1 MGVYLSTPNTEK
13 ISSDETCQG
22 FTYGA
27 SSMQGWRM
35 AQEDAHNCLL
45 EFDEHTALFAVYD
58 GHGGAEVAQYCAA
71 NLPQYIKETK
81 SYKEGKFSEALEEAF
96 LGFDAILT
104 TPKIVQELKV
114 LAGVESDDE
123 GDPAKSIKQQRTEA
137 ELLRQEADMPIEELM
152 AKYESEDSAQ
162 PRTRILRKKTQV
174 NSPVIKPKKLPF
186 PQNASKQDIETNENS
201 EVKLEDKISNG
212 HAENENN
219 INLEKESQMSS
230 SLSTSTS
237 SSLSSSVQ
245 QDVVSSSADNSSKS
259 TNSSEDPSQSCSS
272 SSQKEEATSSTVDGS
287 SHKGLTRSKKT
298 LKDLESSGV
307 SSSDSTQT
315 KETSSTGTKVNDS
328 EISDGP
334 SSSNTTEAACG
345 SSTVTGGSDMAD
357 PVCGS
362 SSHSSGGSAG
372 SSIAGSVG
380 GSGSSSG
387 SFFIGEPAA
396 GGSSSNKNESAG
408 SSSGINDDE
417 EEDDDEE
424 MEDYEDEDLS
434 GSDDDEEF
442 EAASDEDEDEES
454 DDDEEIEEEEE
465 DSYMAE
471 RTPTEE
477 PGSDSGSTAVLAMIK
492 NKKLYVANAGDSRC
506 ILSRGGKA
514 IDMSVDHKPEDECEK
529 NRIEAAG
536 GKVTEEGRVNG
547 GLNLSRAIGD
557 HFYKRNME
565 KSPREQMIT
574 ALPDIE
580 TAVLQENDEFLVL
593 ACDGIWNYMTS
604 QEVVDFVKEKMK
616 EEENRKQLSLICEK
630 LFDKCL
636 APNTLGDGT
645 GCDNM
650 TCIIVTFD
658 QLWNN
663 NKNKRPAED
672 NEEMS
677 DKRRKTEELG
687 T

>member
-22 FTYGA
+22 FKYGA

-45 EFDEHTALFAVYD
+45 EFDENTALFAVYD

-81 SYKEGKFSEALEEAF
+81 SYKEGRFNEALEEAF

-123 GDPAKSIKQQRTEA
+123 GDPAKSIKQQTEA

-152 AKYESEDSAQ
+152 AKYEGEDSAQ

-174 NSPVIKPKKLPF
+174 NSPVIKPRKFPF
-186 PQNASKQDIETNENS
+186 PQNASEQDIDTNENS

-230 SLSTSTS
+230 SLSSSTS

-245 QDVVSSSADNSSKS
+245 QDVVSSSADNSSKLP
-259 TNSSEDPSQSCSS
+259 SEDPSQSCSS
-272 SSQKEEATSSTVDGS
+272 SSQKEEATSSTADGS
-287 SHKGLTRSKKT
+287 SQKGLVRSKKT
-298 LKDLESSGV
+298 LKNLESSGV

-345 SSTVTGGSDMAD
+345 SSSAVTS
-357 PVCGS
+357 GS
-362 SSHSSGGSAG
+362 SSQSSGGSSSQSSGG
-372 SSIAGSVG
+372 SSGSSSTGSGG
-380 GSGSSSG
+380 GSGSG

-417 EEDDDEE
+417 DEDDDEG

-442 EAASDEDEDEES
+442 EAASDEDDESE
-454 DDDEEIEEEEE
+454 DDEEIEEEDE

-514 IDMSVDHKPEDECEK
+514 IDMSVDHKPEDEVEK

-557 HFYKRNME
+557 HFYKRNLE
-565 KSPREQMIT
+565 KTPKEQMIT

-580 TAVLQENDEFLVL
+580 TMELQENDEFMVL

-616 EEENRKQLSLICEK
+616 EEENKKQLSLICEK

-650 TCIIVTFD
+650 TCIVVTFD